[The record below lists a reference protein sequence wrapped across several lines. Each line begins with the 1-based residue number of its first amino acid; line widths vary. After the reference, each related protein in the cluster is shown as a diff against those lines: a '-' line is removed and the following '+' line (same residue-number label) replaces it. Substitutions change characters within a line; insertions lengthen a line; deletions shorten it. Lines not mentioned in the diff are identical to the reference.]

1 MSMKIHALILGA
13 LSTNCY
19 IIEDEKTKK
28 CAVIDPADQCERI
41 ISEIEKLGLSLEM
54 IILTHVHFDHMEAL
68 NGLYEKTGAEVFV
81 GSADIPALSYPAL
94 NLSSSFGSPF
104 VFDGAVSELC
114 ENDIIWLG
122 DTMITVMETPGH
134 TPGSVCLLL
143 KEENVIFSGDTV
155 FAGSIGRTDFP
166 GGNFTAIINSLKRV
180 LSLDKTI
187 KIFSGHGPETTV
199 ARELSSNP
207 FYLRYKNED

>member
-1 MSMKIHALILGA
+1 MTKGEFFVKINL
-13 LSTNCY
+13 
-19 IIEDEKTKK
+19 
-28 CAVIDPADQCERI
+28 
-41 ISEIEKLGLSLEM
+41 ISER
-54 IILTHVHFDHMEAL
+54 TW
-68 NGLYEKTGAEVFV
+68 LYEKTGAEVFV

-122 DTMITVMETPGH
+122 ETMITVMETPGH

-207 FYLRYKNED
+207 FYLRYKNEY